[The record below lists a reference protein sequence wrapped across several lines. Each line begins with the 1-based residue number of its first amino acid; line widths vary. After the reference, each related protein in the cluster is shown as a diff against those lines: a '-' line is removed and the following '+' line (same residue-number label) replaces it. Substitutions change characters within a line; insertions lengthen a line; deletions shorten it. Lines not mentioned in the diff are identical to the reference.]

1 MKIPLDQPIAY
12 GRTAEIYAWQH
23 DQVIK
28 LFHDWFSLENI
39 QYELRLPS
47 AVHASGLPVPAVG
60 SIIQV
65 NGRNG
70 LLYQRVDGISMFE
83 MMGRKPWRIFRYAR
97 RLAELHVEMH
107 AITIEA
113 DIPTLYQKLND
124 KIHHA
129 DSLSGELRT

>member
-23 DQVIK
+23 DHVIK

-39 QYELRLPS
+39 QYELRLAS

-70 LLYQRVDGISMFE
+70 LLYQRVDGIPI
-83 MMGRKPWRIFRYAR
+83 RCTP
-97 RLAELHVEMH
+97 
-107 AITIEA
+107 
-113 DIPTLYQKLND
+113 
-124 KIHHA
+124 
-129 DSLSGELRT
+129 